1 MSSIRVTYSGL
12 ISLAIGLSSI
22 VTGLVFTVIVTR
34 QLTQEEFGTWNL
46 IGGLIIYVI
55 IIEPI
60 ISYWTIREVSRG
72 TQSGR
77 TAIFTSGIF
86 STVAIVAYLIIA
98 YFVGIQSGVELD
110 ILFLSAILVPV
121 VFLNNTLSAI
131 TIGWKPQA
139 HSYGFLVFELAKIPT
154 AIIFIYYLQMGME
167 GVIFAVFFSTLAN
180 ILTLSILSREKLKG
194 KISRKIFSKWIKLS
208 WLPTYQNIPPM
219 LFLSDFMIF
228 SVITGSV
235 TGAATFGASKA
246 VGRIVMHTRAFSK
259 SIYPKLLSGGKQ
271 EYLQENLIRMFYFAF
286 PLMGLSLSLARPG
299 LFTLNPIYEEAVMI
313 VFFLTFRSF
322 LSALNKIF
330 FASLSGIEKVDI
342 KEGAT
347 FKEYIKSKLFFLP
360 TLRITQYISYVVVL
374 IGGLLLLK
382 STSTE
387 LELVIYWSIVAF
399 VIEIPFVIYLSKLI
413 KKNFTLKLDYKSI
426 FKYLSASVVSFGILH
441 LMIEQFL
448 NYRINIFEFLPELI
462 LFASIGI
469 ALYIGITY
477 VIDKKTRILFK
488 AIFSEIKRK

>member
-22 VTGLVFTVIVTR
+22 VTGLVFTIIVTR

-46 IGGLIIYVI
+46 IGGLIVYVT

-60 ISYWTIREVSRG
+60 ISYWTVREIARG
-72 TQSGR
+72 AQSGR
-77 TAIFTSGIF
+77 TSIFTSGIF
-86 STVAIVAYLIIA
+86 STLAIVAYLIIA
-98 YFVGIQSGVELD
+98 YFVGIQLGVELD
-110 ILFLSAILVPV
+110 ILFLSAILIPV
-121 VFLNNTLSAI
+121 TFLNNTLSAI

-139 HSYGFLVFELAKIPT
+139 HSYGFLAFELAKIPA
-154 AIIFIYYLQMGME
+154 AIIFIYYLHMGME
-167 GVIFAVFFSTLAN
+167 GVIFAVFFATLAN

-194 KISRKIFSKWIKLS
+194 KFSRKIFSKWIKRS
-208 WLPTYQNIPPM
+208 WLPTYQNIPPV
-219 LFLSDFMIF
+219 LFLSDFVIF

-246 VGRIVMHTRAFSK
+246 VGRIVMHTREFSK
-259 SIYPKLLSGGKQ
+259 AIYPKLLAGGKQ

-330 FASLSGIEKVDI
+330 FASLSGIEKVDM
-342 KEGAT
+342 KEDAT
-347 FKEYIKSKLFFLP
+347 FMEYIKSRLFFLP
-360 TLRITQYISYVVVL
+360 TLRIIQYVSYVVVL
-374 IGGLLLLK
+374 IGVLLLLK

-448 NYRINIFEFLPELI
+448 NYRISIFEFLPELI

-488 AIFSEIKRK
+488 AILSEIKRK

>member
-22 VTGLVFTVIVTR
+22 VTGLIFTIIVTR
-34 QLTQEEFGTWNL
+34 QLTQEEFGTWAL
-46 IGGLIIYVI
+46 IGGLIVYVI

-60 ISYWTIREVSRG
+60 ISYWTTREISRG

-77 TAIFTSGIF
+77 TSIFTSGVF
-86 STVAIVAYLIIA
+86 STLAIVAYLIIA

-110 ILFLSAILVPV
+110 ILFLSVILVPV
-121 VFLNNTLSAI
+121 AFLNNTLAAI

-139 HSYGFLVFELAKIPT
+139 YSYGFLAFELAKIPA
-154 AIIFIYYLQMGME
+154 AIIFIYYLHMGIE
-167 GVIFAVFFSTLAN
+167 GAIFATFFASLAN

-194 KISRKIFSKWIKLS
+194 KISRKIFLKWIKLS
-208 WLPTYQNIPPM
+208 WLPTYQNIPPL
-219 LFLSDFMIF
+219 LFLSDVVIF

-235 TGAATFGASKA
+235 AGAAIFAASKA
-246 VGRIVMHTRAFSK
+246 IGRIVMHTQSFSRA
-259 SIYPKLLSGGKQ
+259 IYPKLLSGGKQ
-271 EYLQENLIRMFYFAF
+271 EYLQENLTRMFYFAF

-322 LSALNKIF
+322 LSSLNKIF
-330 FASLSGIEKVDI
+330 FSALSGIEKVDT

-347 FKEYIKSKLFFLP
+347 FKEYIKSRLFFLP
-360 TLRITQYISYVVVL
+360 TLRMIQYVSYVVVL
-374 IGGLLLLK
+374 IVVLLLLK
-382 STSTE
+382 STTTE

-426 FKYLSASVVSFGILH
+426 FKYLSASVVSFGILY
-441 LMIEQFL
+441 LMIERFL
-448 NYRINIFEFLPELI
+448 NYRISIFEFLPELL

-488 AIFSEIKRK
+488 AILSEIKRK